1 MRAWILSLLW
11 VVSCVHAAEVVPIVP
26 VRPCFLCSN
35 EPSLTLYWAAPNA
48 KAVLILIPGGE
59 GHIGLKPGQTD
70 HPFHQFQSLK
80 RLSDPAL
87 TRGQV
92 SVVLLDS
99 PAPLS
104 PNQMY
109 PSARGSSDHLIR
121 IESVMRHYQT
131 LTDKPIWL
139 MGHSNGGISLMEFV
153 RYARQLDK
161 PTPIAGIVASGIRNE
176 SRFEAPIA
184 FPMLFLHHAQDDCR
198 HTMPEAARRNHDAV
212 RAFNKAETA
221 YVEITGGQ
229 GQAMDPCRSG
239 FHMYFGA
246 GEEAAKAID
255 DFMARHLP

>member
-11 VVSCVHAAEVVPIVP
+11 AISCVHAAEVVPVAP
-26 VRPCFLCSN
+26 VRSCFLCSG

-59 GHIGLKPGQTD
+59 GYIGLKPGQTD
-70 HPFHQFQSLK
+70 HPYHQFQSLK

-109 PSARGSSDHLIR
+109 PATRASSEHLIR

-131 LTDKPIWL
+131 LTDKPLWL

-153 RYARQLDK
+153 RYVRK
-161 PTPIAGIVASGIRNE
+161 TESSPRIAGIVASGIRNE
-176 SRFEAPIA
+176 SRFEAPID
-184 FPMLFLHHAQDDCR
+184 FPMLFLHHAQDGCR
-198 HTMPEAARRNHDAV
+198 NTTAQAARQNYDQV
-212 RAFNKAETA
+212 RSFSRAETS
-221 YVEITGGQ
+221 YVDVIGGQ
-229 GQAMDPCRSG
+229 AQAMDPCRSG
-239 FHMYFGA
+239 FHMYYGA
-246 GEEAAKAID
+246 GEEAARAID

>member
-1 MRAWILSLLW
+1 MRAWILSLWW
-11 VVSCVHAAEVVPIVP
+11 VVTCVHAGEVVPVAPIES
-26 VRPCFLCSN
+26 CWMCSS
-35 EPSLTLYWAAPNA
+35 EPSLTLYWPAPQA

-59 GHIGLKPGQTD
+59 GYIGLKPGQTD
-70 HPFHQFQSLK
+70 HPFHQFQALK

-109 PSARGSSDHLIR
+109 PSARGSADHLIR
-121 IESVMRHYQT
+121 IRSAVRHYQA
-131 LTDKPIWL
+131 LTGQPVWL
-139 MGHSNGGISLMEFV
+139 MGHSNGGISLMEFI
-153 RYARQLDK
+153 RYARK
-161 PTPIAGIVASGIRNE
+161 PETSTRMGGIVASGIRNE
-176 SRFEAPIA
+176 SRFEAPID
-184 FPMLFLHHAQDDCR
+184 FPMLFLHHAQDGCR
-198 HTMPEAARRNHDAV
+198 NTTPEASRRNVEAV
-212 RAFNKAETA
+212 RAFNPAETA

-229 GQAMDPCRSG
+229 AQAMDPCRSG
-239 FHMYFGA
+239 FHMYYGA